1 VSNVVLFFV
10 IVNSWNRFSVRGNTH
25 VFLSGLTMYGWSES
39 TGDGVISL
47 MRSSFREPNDKS
59 PSSPITG
66 VMARITL
73 FGVGLCDF
81 GLPRFTGMR
90 SIASMARFSRAF
102 SFILALYVRLYS
114 PLASFLAFTAQA
126 SQNFA
131 VLNLVE
137 MSHPHAAQIFCS
149 VIGFVLVLQT

>member
-1 VSNVVLFFV
+1 VKFYLD
-10 IVNSWNRFSVRGNTH
+10 VNSLNRFSVFGNTQ
-25 VFLSGLTMYGWSES
+25 VFLSGRTIYGWSAM
-39 TGDGVISL
+39 TGEGVISR

-73 FGVGLCDF
+73 FGVGWCDF
-81 GLPRFTGMR
+81 GRPRLPWMR
-90 SIASMARFSRAF
+90 SMASFARFSRAF
-102 SFILALYVRLYS
+102 SFILALYMRLYS
-114 PLASFLAFTAQA
+114 TLASLLAFMAQS

-137 MSHPHAAQIFCS
+137 MSHPHEAQIFWS